1 MTSHDFAGSAPPNRP
16 DQEFMPMS
24 KAPQTTKKVTPHE
37 ALIYVMI
44 MASAVDR
51 IMSDIEMEAIGL
63 IVKRVPAFEGFDRKR
78 LLRIAQDCSDVLS
91 KKDGFDA
98 ALGLIERSLS
108 TPLHETAYAFAVEV
122 MAVDKT
128 VNLEEVR
135 LLDILAE
142 RFELSDLVIA
152 AIKHSAEARFRVL

>member
-1 MTSHDFAGSAPPNRP
+1 
-16 DQEFMPMS
+16 MP
-24 KAPQTTKKVTPHE
+24 KAPASPKTVTPHE

-51 IMSDIEMEAIGL
+51 IMSDAEMEAIGL
-63 IVKRVPAFEGFDRKR
+63 IVKRIPAFEGFDRKR
-78 LLRIAQDCSDVLS
+78 LLRVAQDCSDVLA
-91 KKDGFDA
+91 KPNGFDE

-108 TPLHETAYAFAVEV
+108 KSLHETAYALAVEV

-142 RFELSDLVIA
+142 RFEHSDLITA
-152 AIKHSAEARFRVL
+152 AIKLSAEARFRSL

>member
-1 MTSHDFAGSAPPNRP
+1 MPKATPP
-16 DQEFMPMS
+16 
-24 KAPQTTKKVTPHE
+24 AKKVTPHE

-51 IMSDIEMEAIGL
+51 IMSDLEMEAIGT
-63 IVKRVPAFEGFDRKR
+63 IVKRVPSFEGFDKKR
-78 LLRIAQDCSDVLS
+78 LLRISQDCSDVLAA
-91 KKDGFDA
+91 DNGFDD
-98 ALGLIERSLS
+98 ALGLIQRSL
-108 TPLHETAYAFAVEV
+108 TKALHETAYAMAVEV

-142 RFELSDLVIA
+142 RFDLSDLVIA
-152 AIKHSAEARFRVL
+152 AVKHSAEARYRSL

>member
-1 MTSHDFAGSAPPNRP
+1 MTGSTKTAGAQ
-16 DQEFMPMS
+16 D
-24 KAPQTTKKVTPHE
+24 KVTPHE

-51 IMSDIEMEAIGL
+51 VMSDPEMEMIGL
-63 IVKRVPAFEGFDRKR
+63 IVRRVPAF
-78 LLRIAQDCSDVLS
+78 
-91 KKDGFDA
+91 DGFDKQRLIRVSKECSAVLSGPNGFEA
-98 ALGLIERSLS
+98 ALDLIERSL
-108 TPLHETAYAFAVEV
+108 TKPLHVTAYAFATEV

-142 RFELSDLVIA
+142 RFELSDLIVA
-152 AIKHSAEARFRVL
+152 AIKESAEARYRAL

>member
-1 MTSHDFAGSAPPNRP
+1 MPKATSSAR
-16 DQEFMPMS
+16 
-24 KAPQTTKKVTPHE
+24 KVTPHE

-44 MASAVDR
+44 MSSAVDR
-51 IMSDIEMEAIGL
+51 IMSDVEMESIGH
-63 IVKRVPAFEGFDRKR
+63 IVKRVPAFDGFDNKR
-78 LLRIAQDCSDVLS
+78 LLRIAQDCSDVLAGDS
-91 KKDGFDA
+91 GFDT

-108 TPLHETAYAFAVEV
+108 EALHETAYAFAVEV

-142 RFELSDLVIA
+142 RFALSDLVIA
-152 AIKHSAEARFRVL
+152 AVKHSAEARFRTL

>member
-1 MTSHDFAGSAPPNRP
+1 MPKPPSAP
-16 DQEFMPMS
+16 
-24 KAPQTTKKVTPHE
+24 KKVTPHE

-51 IMSDIEMEAIGL
+51 IMSDVEMETIGL

-78 LLRIAQDCSDVLS
+78 LLRVAQDCSDVLA
-91 KKDGFDA
+91 KPDGFDA

-108 TPLHETAYAFAVEV
+108 KQLHETAYALAVEV

-142 RFELSDLVIA
+142 RFDHSDLITA
-152 AIKHSAEARFRVL
+152 AIKLSAEARFRSL

>member
-1 MTSHDFAGSAPPNRP
+1 
-16 DQEFMPMS
+16 MPKTPRIA
-24 KAPQTTKKVTPHE
+24 KAPTPHE

-51 IMSDIEMEAIGL
+51 VMSDLEMEQIGL
-63 IVKRVPAFEGFDRKR
+63 IVRRLPAFQDFNKSR
-78 LLRIAQDCSDVLS
+78 LIKVAQDCRNCLAAA
-91 KKDGFDA
+91 DGFDTTID
-98 ALGLIERSLS
+98 LIHGVLTKE
-108 TPLHETAYAFAVEV
+108 LHITAYAYAVEV

-142 RFELSDLVIA
+142 RFDLSDLVVA
-152 AIKHSAEARFRVL
+152 AIKQSAESRYRSL